1 MGWGCAPAPFFF
13 SRPFNK
19 IVSIMKI
26 KAKNPK
32 AVAGVRL
39 IVPVDGLIAIDSE
52 GAVEVSDA
60 CAEILVNQTSDW
72 EYAEP
77 KKESEVKDEEPAE
90 EEQEEVEQ
98 EEPTEREKFEEELKS
113 MTVAQMK
120 KLCAD
125 GGLPEGEWKNLN
137 KSLLAKYILSKYDAL
152 AEAEEEE
159 EEAEPSAEEEQEE
172 EEL

>member
-1 MGWGCAPAPFFF
+1 
-13 SRPFNK
+13 
-19 IVSIMKI
+19 MKI

-32 AVAGVRL
+32 SVAGTRL

-52 GAVEVSDA
+52 GVVEVSDA
-60 CAEILVNQTSDW
+60 CAEILVNQTFDW
-72 EYAEP
+72 DYAEP
-77 KKESEVKDEEPAE
+77 KRGAEEKVVEEE
-90 EEQEEVEQ
+90 EEQEE

-137 KSLLAKYILSKYDAL
+137 KALLAQYLLSKYDDIAN
-152 AEAEEEE
+152 AEEVEEEE
-159 EEAEPSAEEEQEE
+159 EEEE
-172 EEL
+172 EEES